1 MTASAASAAI
11 TTAVPA
17 GSGQEVLQ
25 ASQNLFEHMAG
36 RAQGMPQGASP
47 NQIGDNL
54 MSRLDGF
61 IDRARRFSE
70 RVDGG
75 LVDQPPVAQAAAGD
89 GPTRPAPATVA
100 EPQVN
105 QLMHS
110 LSLMFDYSI
119 ETQMVVRGATQV
131 SGSAN
136 TLLRG
141 Q

>member
-1 MTASAASAAI
+1 MTASAAGAAI
-11 TTAVPA
+11 STAT
-17 GSGQEVLQ
+17 GSEQAVQQ
-25 ASQNLFEHMAG
+25 ASQNLFEHMASQ
-36 RAQGMPQGASP
+36 AQGMPHGASP
-47 NQIGDNL
+47 NQIGENL
-54 MSRLDGF
+54 MTRLDGF
-61 IDRARRFSE
+61 IDRSRSFAE
-70 RVDGG
+70 RVEGSMPSS
-75 LVDQPPVAQAAAGD
+75 PPVTPMTPAEAASV
-89 GPTRPAPATVA
+89 PAPTTV
-100 EPQVN
+100 EGPQVN